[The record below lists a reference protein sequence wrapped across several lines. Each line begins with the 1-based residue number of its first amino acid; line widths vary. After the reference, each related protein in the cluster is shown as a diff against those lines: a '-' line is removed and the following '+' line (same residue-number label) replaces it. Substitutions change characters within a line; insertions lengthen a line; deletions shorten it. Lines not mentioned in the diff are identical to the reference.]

1 MSTQRILRVS
11 ETLSLHSR
19 QEGTEALAALSPGWL
34 PSTRTVLPL
43 RWDPDSTHASPASR
57 CGAMGAPREEVL
69 LEQQKT
75 SNHGF
80 LWGPR
85 KTEFLS

>member
-1 MSTQRILRVS
+1 MGKEHHKMIG
-11 ETLSLHSR
+11 H
-19 QEGTEALAALSPGWL
+19 

-57 CGAMGAPREEVL
+57 CGVMGAPREEVL
-69 LEQQKT
+69 LKQQKT
-75 SNHGF
+75 SNHSF